1 VVVAKNHQHEKLE
14 QVCRYIRWLS
24 VSDNRLS
31 QTVQGGYVD
40 LLKAPNRSGAAHVI
54 FESLDF
60 IVRHLS
66 DPFQYELAVQAS
78 NRKGQKLAEVGSSWG
93 KWLYFL
99 PYFRFRPKHVV

>member
-78 NRKGQKLAEVGSSWG
+78 NRKGQKLAVLGTTMHPQNTDTG
-93 KWLYFL
+93 IC
-99 PYFRFRPKHVV
+99 